1 MKIQCSAIKFYLN
14 DYPQIAC
21 GKRHAD
27 ILGMLF
33 KHQIPYDKNNM
44 IQGFLTDDGYF
55 VDRYEAKKIA
65 QKANQI
71 VEETNL
77 LQLFSEDIWPE

>member
-1 MKIQCSAIKFYLN
+1 
-14 DYPQIAC
+14 
-21 GKRHAD
+21 
-27 ILGMLF
+27 
-33 KHQIPYDKNNM
+33 M